1 VNAALATVLIVG
13 GTTALRVLYDPK
25 IADKPGA
32 LFKVAVG
39 AFALGALLTVISGS
53 APGLASVLGV
63 TLVFATLMLNGQAVI
78 TASGHVFGK

>member
-1 VNAALATVLIVG
+1 VNAALATVVIVG
-13 GTTALRVLYDPK
+13 GTTALRVLYDGK

-39 AFALGALLTVISGS
+39 AFALGALLTLIEGS
-53 APGLASVLGV
+53 APGLASVLGI
-63 TLVFATLMLNGQAVI
+63 TLVIATLMLNGQAVI